1 MEEAKILL
9 EEQLDKLKNTTPRHL
24 ESWISETTPVI
35 AEIFKEGSAQ
45 YKQFI
50 NTAWYV
56 SSYTEKHIEEF
67 QDCLKGFIN
76 CLRLRKSPIAVNSR
90 LTKEGSSNPSVI
102 INNNPSFSQ
111 SQEQSQ
117 SQMVNLKD
125 ILEDELPRAR
135 MKEIEAISKADE
147 LKEAKLVKIGEVL
160 QKTGAE
166 VLAST
171 LAKIITTSMGIY

>member
-56 SSYTEKHIEEF
+56 SQLY
-67 QDCLKGFIN
+67 
-76 CLRLRKSPIAVNSR
+76 RK
-90 LTKEGSSNPSVI
+90 T
-102 INNNPSFSQ
+102 
-111 SQEQSQ
+111 
-117 SQMVNLKD
+117 
-125 ILEDELPRAR
+125 
-135 MKEIEAISKADE
+135 
-147 LKEAKLVKIGEVL
+147 
-160 QKTGAE
+160 
-166 VLAST
+166 
-171 LAKIITTSMGIY
+171 Y